1 MFGVNVPAHPLLEG
15 LLGRPT
21 DRTGGCQSPGDP
33 HTPWEAPWRDSQRE
47 ADKTKLYNYVRKAPE
62 GTPFVKIVRDVFE
75 AGFPDYENTDYQ
87 LARRFFERHDM
98 FLIAKRGG
106 DLWVEPTPDVFHLN
120 RCKHPSKNG
129 DGSGIGLSPDETG
142 GEYAKDRAEAYLSK
156 HTQIDADSIRAD
168 LLGHLATELD
178 SIADRWNLFER
189 VRGSGP
195 EYLAVP
201 YTTRFNSIGKASDV
215 RDGFTA
221 ALDRAAGKHDS
232 AALVSVTTDPKLH
245 DSALDA
251 VNTLLETKNRFMSWL
266 DYEPT
271 GDAPE
276 RPGFR
281 PDNLYVLEW
290 TDSGLPH
297 LHILLFGVNWV
308 ASQEALSN
316 YWGKKQGRIVDV
328 RPVRKRNDQW
338 LIRDSG
344 SQVSARQ
351 YLGES
356 MQMLC
361 DVASMDPG
369 DVRDA
374 ADQIRNGDRSGDL
387 WKLALYWVSG
397 KQFWDG
403 TPGLKEPETGE
414 NDLPHITCYRFV
426 GTAEYNH
433 IPAYVRN
440 RARFCTGN
448 EGLPPPDPAGSRG
461 EPAAG

>member
-1 MFGVNVPAHPLLEG
+1 MNPPAHPLLEG

-21 DRTGGCQSPGDP
+21 GRTGGCKSPGDP
-33 HTPWEAPWRDSQRE
+33 HTPWDAPWRDSQRE
-47 ADKTKLYNYVRKAPE
+47 AAKTKLFKYVRDTPE
-62 GTPFVKIVRDVFE
+62 GTPLVKIVRDVFE
-75 AGFPDYENTDYQ
+75 GGSPDYDNRDYQ

-98 FLIAKRGG
+98 FLIARRGG

-120 RCKHPSKNG
+120 RSKHPAKRHDG
-129 DGSGIGLSPDETG
+129 DGVDALTG
-142 GEYAKDRAEAYLSK
+142 ESRDRYARERAESYLSK
-156 HTQIDADSIRAD
+156 HTMIDADSIRAD
-168 LLGHLATELD
+168 LLDELATELG

-201 YTTRFNSIGKASDV
+201 YTTRFNTLGKASDI
-215 RDGFTA
+215 REGFTD
-221 ALDRAAGKHDS
+221 ALDRAAGEHDR

-251 VNTLLETKNRFMSWL
+251 VDSLLETKNRFMAWL
-266 DYEPT
+266 DYEPK

-297 LHILLFGVNWV
+297 LHMLLFGVNWV

-316 YWGKKQGRIVDV
+316 YWGQKQGKIVDV
-328 RPVRKRNDQW
+328 RRVRKRDDQW
-338 LIRDSG
+338 LIRDGDSR
-344 SQVSARQ
+344 VSACQ

-356 MQMLC
+356 MRLLC
-361 DVASMDPG
+361 DLASMDPG

-374 ADQIRNGDRSGDL
+374 VDQRRAGDRSGEL
-387 WKLALYWVSG
+387 WKLALYWASG

-403 TPGLKEPETGE
+403 TPGLKDPQTPDEG
-414 NDLPHITCYRFV
+414 LPHITRYRFI
-426 GTAEYNH
+426 GTARYDH
-433 IPAYVRN
+433 IPAHVRQ
-440 RARFCTGN
+440 RARFFTGN
-448 EGLPPPDPAGSRG
+448 SGLPPPD
-461 EPAAG
+461 AATSTGPVNASG